1 MTVHE
6 LVLLDGSDRRYKLT
20 EGCELTIGAA
30 ASCAV
35 RLQAADVSRKH
46 ALLTAQ
52 RGNIVILDLGST
64 NGTFVNGKPVKEAE
78 LKSGDAI
85 RFSSVIAQVLPE
97 ASASGSGAAPREERD
112 GASPRPDRML
122 TSDRMPVI
130 LQESLIWLLSR
141 WERPGG
147 NAVAVL
153 AEWFVVCR
161 GMSAAAVL
169 EQVKD
174 DVAVV
179 AAHGAVERVLDDPR
193 CRTLVRTPL
202 PPGTMVESVQ
212 VTLGGEKALA
222 VKGADVPWLVLVHGD
237 STPEAG
243 EFEMFVRLLGVAQ
256 VLTGAASAK
265 VKR

>member
-1 MTVHE
+1 MHE
-6 LVLLDGSDRRYKLT
+6 LVLLDGTERRYKLP
-20 EGCELTIGAA
+20 EGSELTIGAA

-46 ALLTAQ
+46 ALLTCQ
-52 RGNIVILDLGST
+52 RGTIVLLDLGST

-85 RFSSVIAQVLPE
+85 RFSSVIAHILPE
-97 ASASGSGAAPREERD
+97 ASASGAVSGEAAERS
-112 GASPRPDRML
+112 APSPVPEKL
-122 TSDRMPVI
+122 TTSDRMPVI

-141 WERPGG
+141 WGVPNG

-169 EQVKD
+169 EQVGN
-174 DVAVV
+174 DVSVV
-179 AAHGAVERVLDDPR
+179 AAYGAVRPVLDDPR
-193 CRTLVRTPL
+193 SRALLRTPV
-202 PPGTMVESVQ
+202 PPGSTVESVQ
-212 VTLGGEKALA
+212 ITLGGEKALA
-222 VKGADVPWLVLVHGD
+222 VKGADVPWLLLVCGD

-243 EFEMFVRLLGVAQ
+243 ELELFVRLLAVA
-256 VLTGAASAK
+256 LRLAGAP
-265 VKR
+265 VVGG